1 MSTAEE
7 RPPTDP
13 AKLLSIFME
22 WERGHATPGQVLA
35 DLKRAG
41 LRELLDATVA
51 AHQEVFGATNAE
63 G

>member
-13 AKLLSIFME
+13 AKLLSIFMQ
-22 WERGHATPGQVLA
+22 WERGQAAPGQVLA

-41 LRELLDATVA
+41 LRDLLDATVA
-51 AHQEVFGATNAE
+51 AHQEAFGAPSDE

>member
-13 AKLLSIFME
+13 AKLLSIFLQ
-22 WERGHATPGQVLA
+22 WERGQASPGQVLA

-41 LRELLDATVA
+41 LRDLLESTVA
-51 AHQEVFGATNAE
+51 AHEEAFGAAQD
-63 G
+63 